1 MSLMMSLISEMEA
14 VEPVEGPLGAPG
26 DEVGHRGIAGT
37 GGAIK
42 DQVGDVSALDDA
54 AQQAVLLQNMALP
67 HHLVQALGA
76 DLVGQ
81 GPV

>member
-1 MSLMMSLISEMEA
+1 M
-14 VEPVEGPLGAPG
+14 EGPVGAPG
-26 DEVGHRGIAGT
+26 DDVGHRGFAGT

-54 AQQAVLLQNMALP
+54 AQQAVLPQNVALP